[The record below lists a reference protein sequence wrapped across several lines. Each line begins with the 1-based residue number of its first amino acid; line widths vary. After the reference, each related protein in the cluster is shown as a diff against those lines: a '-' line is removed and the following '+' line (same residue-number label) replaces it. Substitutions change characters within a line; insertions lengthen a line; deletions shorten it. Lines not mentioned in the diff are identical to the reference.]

1 MLLTRRRFVKTHL
14 SPGSWSRSHS
24 LLYPRTKHTSWVSG
38 AGVVLLGGQDPGS
51 QDTTELLASTG
62 DSAEYFRLQYYTR

>member
-1 MLLTRRRFVKTHL
+1 M
-14 SPGSWSRSHS
+14 
-24 LLYPRTKHTSWVSG
+24 
-38 AGVVLLGGQDPGS
+38 VLLGGQDPGS